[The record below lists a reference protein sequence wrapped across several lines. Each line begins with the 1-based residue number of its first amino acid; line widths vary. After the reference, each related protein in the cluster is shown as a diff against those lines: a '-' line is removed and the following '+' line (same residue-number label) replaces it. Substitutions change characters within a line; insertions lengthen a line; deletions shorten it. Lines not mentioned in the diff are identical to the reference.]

1 MTIKQ
6 QGGIFGRN
14 PTFNDVEVD
23 GTLTLEGGLST
34 NSAFTVTAT
43 TSTIESTSGAE
54 LYIGRD
60 DTAVANN
67 NLIGGLAF
75 KANDSSASPDPQY
88 CGMKAYAAGSGNNPV
103 LEFYSGNGNY
113 DARTPQLSINYLG
126 NVTIANGNL
135 IMGTSGNGIDFSA
148 TSGTGTSE
156 LFDDYEEGTFTP
168 VVADAASGGNE
179 ATASA
184 SNGYYT
190 KVGRVVTVT
199 IDLQNI
205 DTTGLTSGNNIFITG
220 LPFSAGSLTGNI
232 NYTGSVN
239 GGGTL
244 SSAKSVI
251 AVVYDNVSYIR
262 LVEATSTAVTGWLD
276 VSEINSGVTD
286 FRFSVTYFA

>member
-34 NSAFTVTAT
+34 NSALTVNAA
-43 TSTIESTSGAE
+43 TSTIESTGGAQ
-54 LYIGRD
+54 LYLSRD
-60 DTAVANN
+60 DTAIANN

-113 DARTPQLSINYLG
+113 DARTPQFSINYLG

-135 IMGTSGNGIDFSA
+135 IMGTSGKGIDFSA

-156 LFDDYEEGTFTP
+156 LFDDYEEGTFDVTFDP
-168 VVADAASGGNE
+168 QTSGSITINSSYN
-179 ATASA
+179 TMS
-184 SNGYYT
+184 YT
-190 KVGRVVTVT
+190 KVGRNVTVT
-199 IDLQNI
+199 GEIRVD
-205 DTTGLTSGNNIFITG
+205 SVSSPVGNYFTIRN
-220 LPFSAGSLTGNI
+220 LPFVVANLTDSAGRSSGSCYFYDGT
-232 NYTGSVN
+232 YTTAPFKTVEN
-239 GGGTL
+239 QT
-244 SSAKSVI
+244 
-251 AVVYDNVSYIR
+251 YIR
-262 LVEATSTAVTGWLD
+262 IDVDASTITAGN
-276 VSEINSGVTD
+276 E
-286 FRFSVTYFA
+286 FAFSFSYPAA